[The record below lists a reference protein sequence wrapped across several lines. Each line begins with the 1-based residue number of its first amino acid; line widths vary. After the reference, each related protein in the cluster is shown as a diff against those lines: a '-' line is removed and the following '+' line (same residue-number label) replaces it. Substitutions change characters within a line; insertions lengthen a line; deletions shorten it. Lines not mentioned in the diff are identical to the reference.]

1 MSLGLGMD
9 EALAV
14 TEKTGLASG
23 LEKKQILRLRLLAE
37 ELIGMLRGI
46 AGDVEADYWLERN
59 GRAFAFHLR
68 SDVTMTREMHEQLIA
83 VSTSGENA
91 AAKGFMGKIREMIAV
106 ALLPR
111 ESGSSLLSGLSLGLM
126 SIAAPSADT
135 FRWSMK
141 QYREAMDGEPA
152 GSADAEAAR
161 DELERSIV
169 ASIADEVSVCV
180 EGSCAEISI
189 TKAF

>member
-1 MSLGLGMD
+1 MHMKTETIHVTSLGLGMD

-59 GRAFAFHLR
+59 GRAYALHLR

-111 ESGSSLLSGLSLGLM
+111 ESGSSLLSGLSG
-126 SIAAPSADT
+126 
-135 FRWSMK
+135 
-141 QYREAMDGEPA
+141 
-152 GSADAEAAR
+152 
-161 DELERSIV
+161 
-169 ASIADEVSVCV
+169 ADEHGRAFCRHLPLVH
-180 EGSCAEISI
+180 EAIQGSGGRRACGKRGRGGGPGRAGTVHRRNHRRRGERMR
-189 TKAF
+189 